1 MGIGLGFG
9 LGVRGRARDRQKA
22 RVRARARASPPCVRL
37 LAHEDVDGGGGARAV
52 DAVHLDAV
60 AAHHELQLLLQH
72 HNVEV
77 DLLVLGDQG

>member
-1 MGIGLGFG
+1 MRMNEGLGARA
-9 LGVRGRARDRQKA
+9 GVR
-22 RVRARARASPPCVRL
+22 VRASPPCVRVRTIVRL